1 MGIAFAIAAAITRM
15 TFHANLP
22 PFPKVPSRETNRLQ
36 RRADAQVISDDIGW
50 LITLSDLTLLLLCFL
65 VLWYVKNQEQN
76 APTQGAKPA
85 AQAANASGDSETPL
99 SASTHASDWSAL
111 REEIERFIAGA
122 GVSDDVFIA
131 AAPDEILLSFRDT
144 VPFASGKADL
154 RSAALPVLEKVAAVA
169 VSRAAMHL
177 EISGHTDDRPI
188 LTAEFP
194 SNWELSSA
202 RASRVARYLI
212 EKGVHPARIAV
223 HGFANHRPRVP
234 NGNRTGRDANR
245 RVELRLMRTSK
256 AGTTQNSYARE
267 PSDHE
272 FQYLQQ

>member
-22 PFPKVPSRETNRLQ
+22 PFSKAPPRDTNRPQ
-36 RRADAQVISDDIGW
+36 GRADAHVISDDIGW
-50 LITLSDLTLLLLCFL
+50 LITLTDLTLLLLCFL
-65 VLWYVKNQEQN
+65 VIWYVKNQEQN
-76 APTQGAKPA
+76 APAQGAKAA
-85 AQAANASGDSETPL
+85 AQATTASGDSEKPL
-99 SASTHASDWSAL
+99 PASAHASDWSSL

-122 GVSDDVFIA
+122 GMSDDVSIA
-131 AAPDEILLSFRDT
+131 AAPDEILLSFKDT

-154 RSAALPVLEKVAAVA
+154 RPAALPVLEKVAAVA
-169 VSRAAMHL
+169 VSRPGMHL
-177 EISGHTDDRPI
+177 QINGHTDDRPI
-188 LTAEFP
+188 FTVEFP

-212 EKGVHPARIAV
+212 EKGVHPARIGV

-234 NGNRTGRDANR
+234 NGNRTGRGANR
-245 RVELRLMRTSK
+245 RVELRLLRTSE

-272 FQYLQQ
+272 FQ